1 MEKLYQDSETGCCPR
16 FDPNPWDE
24 KEVSF
29 KDRLFLKDRVMSLFH
44 IPLNFGQVMKRD
56 MEKIQKAGALAPKPL
71 MLSDSSSLWGTDVYI
86 AVDKEVSGA
95 KMERISGLFLTK
107 VFEGEYKNM
116 GKWTK
121 EMTSAKTFTEIPPI
135 PQSHF
140 ATTLAMLPLLDD
152 KYHRRLLTY
161 PLLVACLETIDTSC
175 TLKTSFT
182 FAGIHYFS
190 HPIPSWSPSN
200 L

>member
-1 MEKLYQDSETGCCPR
+1 MGKLYQDSETGCCPR

-56 MEKIQKAGALAPKPL
+56 MEKIQKAGALAPKQL

-95 KMERISGLFLTK
+95 KMERISGTFLTK

-121 EMTSAKTFTEIPPI
+121 EMKQLFNKYY
-135 PQSHF
+135 
-140 ATTLAMLPLLDD
+140 LA
-152 KYHRRLLTY
+152 
-161 PLLVACLETIDTSC
+161 
-175 TLKTSFT
+175 SFT
-182 FAGIHYFS
+182 FEDSMKHYRVGCAVKVLLNKASRTPGNRLVLPHTSFNK
-190 HPIPSWSPSN
+190 IP
-200 L
+200 

>member
-56 MEKIQKAGALAPKPL
+56 MEKIQRAGALAPKPL
-71 MLSDSSSLWGTDVYI
+71 MLSHSSSLWGTDVYI

-95 KMERISGLFLTK
+95 KMERISGTFLTK

-116 GKWTK
+116 GKWTR
-121 EMTSAKTFTEIPPI
+121 EMKGFVASKGKSMKNMYFFYTTCPACAKYYGKNYTVI
-135 PQSHF
+135 
-140 ATTLAMLPLLDD
+140 LAE
-152 KYHRRLLTY
+152 
-161 PLLVACLETIDTSC
+161 V
-175 TLKTSFT
+175 
-182 FAGIHYFS
+182 
-190 HPIPSWSPSN
+190 
-200 L
+200 

>member
-1 MEKLYQDSETGCCPR
+1 LKEGEMEKLYQDSETGCCPR

-29 KDRLFLKDRVMSLFH
+29 KDRLFLKDRVMPLFH

-86 AVDKEVSGA
+86 AVDKEVPGA
-95 KMERISGLFLTK
+95 KMERISGIFLTK

-121 EMTSAKTFTEIPPI
+121 EMKGFVEAKGKSMKRIYF
-135 PQSHF
+135 F
-140 ATTLAMLPLLDD
+140 YTTCPACAKYYGKNYTVILA
-152 KYHRRLLTY
+152 K
-161 PLLVACLETIDTSC
+161 V
-175 TLKTSFT
+175 
-182 FAGIHYFS
+182 
-190 HPIPSWSPSN
+190 
-200 L
+200 